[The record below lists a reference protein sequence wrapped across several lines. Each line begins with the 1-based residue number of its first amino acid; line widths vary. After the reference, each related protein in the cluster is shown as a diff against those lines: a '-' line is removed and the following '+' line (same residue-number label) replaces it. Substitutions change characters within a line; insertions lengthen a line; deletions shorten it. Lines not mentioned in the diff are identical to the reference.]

1 MSNIKDIFVSKDN
14 ILSILEYI
22 KQYVNTRVVNRMG
35 NVGWN
40 DLTDDCKSMI
50 ENGLPTVS
58 SSGLMTIVGK
68 DGKTYYIKGVMTG
81 LPTPS
86 IATTSTTA
94 LETEDVSVSASITS
108 SGAVLWYKYS
118 KTSFSAND
126 KIVNPSN
133 MPANG
138 WSTSNKIPR
147 SVWTRGLSSYNII
160 STVYVAVV
168 GIDSGL
174 SSNVVTG
181 TVNITRH
188 QVAPS
193 ISFNGNN
200 YSSSRTSSWNSSVP
214 SGFKKQYSINNSTW
228 FDYPSEGIKCES
240 SARASMKRY
249 FRLYNDI
256 SGEVS
261 ITTTIDV
268 IVSEKQIY
276 IYAAPDKY
284 LNAASVEAQKS
295 SFTALG
301 KTTMSKTNQ
310 KFNSTSAYYPTIAIP
325 AGYKFKFYVLGSLQ
339 GSSTY
344 TKVAN
349 VNFGNL
355 CDVYIINSQQS
366 PGEHEIEI
374 EVTT

>member
-14 ILSILEYI
+14 ILSLLEYI

-58 SSGLMTIVGK
+58 SNGLMSIVGK

-86 IATTSTTA
+86 IATTSATA
-94 LETEDVSVSASITS
+94 LASENVAVSASITS
-108 SGAVLWYKYS
+108 SGAVLYYKF
-118 KTSFSAND
+118 KTTSFTEND
-126 KIVNPSN
+126 KKVNTSN
-133 MPANG
+133 MTGGG
-138 WSTSNKIPR
+138 WSTSNKIP
-147 SVWTRGLSSYNII
+147 SNLWTSTLSGTKIT
-160 STVYVAVV
+160 STIYVAVV
-168 GIDSGL
+168 GVDSGL
-174 SSNVVTG
+174 ASNVAVQTVT
-181 TVNITRH
+181 ITRC
-188 QVAPS
+188 QSAPS
-193 ISFNGNN
+193 ITFSGNN
-200 YSSSRTSSWNSSVP
+200 FDGKRTSTWSSAVP
-214 SGFKKQYSINNSTW
+214 SGFKKQYSTDNRTW
-228 FDYPSEGIKCES
+228 VDYPSEGIKCES
-240 SARASMKRY
+240 ESRAVFNRY
-249 FRLYNDI
+249 FRLVN
-256 SGEVS
+256 E
-261 ITTTIDV
+261 TTTETSRITSV
-268 IVSEKQIY
+268 SVTVSEKQIY
-276 IYAAPDKY
+276 IYAAPNKY

-339 GSSTY
+339 SSSSY
-344 TKVAN
+344 TKIAN

-355 CDVYIINSQQS
+355 CDVYIINTQQS

-374 EVTT
+374 EVTA